1 MDKEK
6 YYKYL
11 FLLSACYNI
20 LNALIFII
28 VSLLKDPAIFAMFG
42 VLMPNSMVWLQLSL
56 LLILILGLGYI
67 IVAMDISQNHGL
79 VIIGGISKV
88 VFFIITLIYFV
99 LSEVG
104 IMVVLLGGVDILFVC
119 LFAEF
124 LLKYNK

>member
-11 FLLSACYNI
+11 FLLAACYNI

-28 VSLLKDPAIFAMFG
+28 VSLLKDPAIFILFG
-42 VLMPNSMVWLQLSL
+42 VLMPNSMAWLQLSL
-56 LLILILGLGYI
+56 LLILIFGIGYI
-67 IVAMDISQNHGL
+67 IVAMDISQNHGI

-88 VFFIITLIYFV
+88 VFFIITVIYLG

>member
-1 MDKEK
+1 M
-6 YYKYL
+6 
-11 FLLSACYNI
+11 I
-20 LNALIFII
+20 
-28 VSLLKDPAIFAMFG
+28 
-42 VLMPNSMVWLQLSL
+42 WLQLSL

-88 VFFIITLIYFV
+88 VFFIITVIYLG

-119 LFAEF
+119 LFTEF
-124 LLKYNK
+124 LVKYDK

>member
-6 YYKYL
+6 YYKIL
-11 FLLSACYNI
+11 FLSASIYNI
-20 LNALIFII
+20 LTSLIFII
-28 VSLLKDPAIFAMFG
+28 VSILKEATIFTAFG
-42 VLMPNSMVWLQLSL
+42 VPMPNSMVWLQLSL

-88 VFFIITLIYFV
+88 VFFIITLIYLG

-124 LLKYNK
+124 LVKYGK

>member
-6 YYKYL
+6 YYKIMFL
-11 FLLSACYNI
+11 FASIYNI
-20 LNALIFII
+20 LTSLIFII
-28 VSLLKDPAIFAMFG
+28 ISILKDATTFTTFG
-42 VLMPNSMVWLQLSL
+42 VPMPNSMIWLQLSL

-88 VFFIITLIYFV
+88 VFFIITVIYLG

-119 LFAEF
+119 LFTEF
-124 LLKYNK
+124 LVKYDK